1 MPDAAPSNTD
11 ASGDG
16 SGGTAD
22 AVSGAWLT
30 PPAVQPALEVPAGA
44 MVKLHAHAIGVQIYT
59 CTASGGGDAGALTYA
74 WVLKAPDAKLYDE
87 SGAQIGTHGAGPSWT
102 SSDGSVAQGVKV
114 AGLDSP
120 LPDAIQWLLLRV
132 SSTTGTGVLSGV
144 TYVQRLN
151 TTAGKAPA
159 TGCDSTK
166 VGTENQAAYTA
177 DYYFYTGGGS
187 AAWLTPPAVPAAI
200 ALPAGAKVKLHYRGV
215 GAQIYGC
222 LANGGADAGADAGA
236 TAYSWVFKAPDA
248 LLLDMNF
255 APVGMHGAGPS
266 WTSSDGSVVTA
277 KAQAN
282 ADAPRAGAIPWLL
295 LKEDTTTGTGVFSDI
310 TFIQR
315 LNTAGGKAPATGC
328 DATTVNTQVRVPY
341 SADYYF
347 FVQGSTADA
356 AASD

>member
-1 MPDAAPSNTD
+1 
-11 ASGDG
+11 
-16 SGGTAD
+16 
-22 AVSGAWLT
+22 
-30 PPAVQPALEVPAGA
+30 
-44 MVKLHAHAIGVQIYT
+44 
-59 CTASGGGDAGALTYA
+59 
-74 WVLKAPDAKLYDE
+74 
-87 SGAQIGTHGAGPSWT
+87 
-102 SSDGSVAQGVKV
+102 
-114 AGLDSP
+114 
-120 LPDAIQWLLLRV
+120 
-132 SSTTGTGVLSGV
+132 
-144 TYVQRLN
+144 
-151 TTAGKAPA
+151 
-159 TGCDSTK
+159 
-166 VGTENQAAYTA
+166 
-177 DYYFYTGGGS
+177 
-187 AAWLTPPAVPAAI
+187 VPAAI